1 VIQELC
7 NVQQGLVRCCVLSA
21 EQLVLSAECRAL
33 CAVRPSIGLMAKKTT
48 RVSTM
53 HAVCL
58 VAYCLYINL
67 WEQKV
72 RQKKFWPL
80 GIPEL
85 QLAVD
90 PLGWQFEKK
99 FV

>member
-1 VIQELC
+1 MKGLLEVIYDFFSE
-7 NVQQGLVRCCVLSA
+7 S
-21 EQLVLSAECRAL
+21 
-33 CAVRPSIGLMAKKTT
+33 RPCHL
-48 RVSTM
+48 
-53 HAVCL
+53 
-58 VAYCLYINL
+58 NL

>member
-1 VIQELC
+1 MTGTRHR
-7 NVQQGLVRCCVLSA
+7 N
-21 EQLVLSAECRAL
+21 
-33 CAVRPSIGLMAKKTT
+33 KKDTSEDQIAH
-48 RVSTM
+48 V
-53 HAVCL
+53 
-58 VAYCLYINL
+58 NL
-67 WEQKV
+67 WKQKG
-72 RQKKFWPL
+72 RQKTFLAL